1 MASWLNL
8 PVTDCFA
15 LLWAGEGGCAGMGTD
30 SIFQSLESKV
40 LCKWIEGSG
49 KQSADCLLI
58 FHLSSDGQCLLRRQC
73 IEAHMLVKSSSSEVI
88 SPR

>member
-1 MASWLNL
+1 
-8 PVTDCFA
+8 
-15 LLWAGEGGCAGMGTD
+15 MGTD

-49 KQSADCLLI
+49 EQSADCLLI
-58 FHLSSDGQCLLRRQC
+58 FHLSSNGQCLLCQQC
-73 IEAHMLVKSSSSEVI
+73 IETHMLVKSSSSEMT